1 MKFGNSII
9 KKEQTILKAK
19 IRESLASVLPITL
32 IVLVLCFTI
41 APVSSGTLLAFLAGS
56 VLLVVGMGFFTL
68 GAELSMTPMGE
79 YVGAKITKSKNIL
92 AIILVSF
99 FVGVMV
105 TISEPDLQVLAEQ
118 VPNVENLTLILS
130 VAVGVGIFLVIGML
144 RIVFAIKLSYLLIG
158 FYAVVFALAY
168 FVSPDFLAVSFDSG
182 GVTTGP
188 MTVPFIMALGVGVS
202 SIRSD
207 SNAENDSFGLV
218 SLSSIGPIIAVLILG
233 LIYKPSGQATENF
246 ADLSI
251 ETSTDLKRIF
261 LESFPDYM
269 KEVAIAIAPI
279 VIFFLLFQLV
289 SGRMKGKALAK
300 ILIGVVYTYIGLI
313 LFLTGV
319 NVGFMPVG
327 SYIGKLIGELSYN
340 WIIIPLGMLMGY
352 FIVDAEPAVHILTK
366 QVEEVTAGAIPGKA
380 LSIALGLGVSASVGL
395 AMMRVLTG
403 ISILW
408 IIIPGYALSLI
419 LTFFVPSIF
428 TSIAFD
434 SGGVASGPMTAT
446 FLLAF
451 AMGAC
456 EAVGGNIVTDA
467 FGVVAMVA
475 MTPLIAIQLLGLV
488 YKYKLDRQHK
498 NENTDEPT
506 MAVSENAV
514 PDDEDIVE
522 L

>member
-1 MKFGNSII
+1 M
-9 KKEQTILKAK
+9 KKEHTILKEK
-19 IRESLASVLPITL
+19 IRESLSSVLPITL
-32 IVLVLCFTI
+32 IVLVLCFTV
-41 APVSSGTLLAFLAGS
+41 APVSSGTLLAFIAGA

-68 GAELSMTPMGE
+68 GAEMSMTPMGE
-79 YVGAKITKSKNIL
+79 YVGAKMTKSKSIL
-92 AIILVSF
+92 AIVLVSF
-99 FVGVMV
+99 IVGVMV

-118 VPNVENLTLILS
+118 VPNVENMTLILS
-130 VAVGVGIFLVIGML
+130 VAIGVGIFLIIGML
-144 RIVFAIKLSYLLIG
+144 RIVFSVKLSYLLIG
-158 FYAVVFALAY
+158 FYAVVFALSY
-168 FVSPDFLAVSFDSG
+168 FVSPDFLAVSFDAG

-233 LIYKPSGQATENF
+233 LIYKPTGQATENF

-251 ETSTDLKRIF
+251 ETSTDLKRVF

-279 VIFFLLFQLV
+279 AVFFLIFQFI
-289 SGRMKGKALAK
+289 SGRMSGGVLTK
-300 ILIGVVYTYIGLI
+300 ILIGVAYTYIGLI

-327 SYIGKLIGELSYN
+327 SYIGKLIGNLVYN
-340 WIIIPLGMLMGY
+340 WIVIPLGMIMGY

-366 QVEEVTAGAIPGKA
+366 QVEEVTSGAIPGKA
-380 LSIALGLGVSASVGL
+380 LSTALGFGVSASVGL
-395 AMMRVLTG
+395 AMVRVLSG

-408 IIIPGYALSLI
+408 IIIPGYAFSLI
-419 LTFFVPSIF
+419 LTFFVPEIF

-456 EAVGGNIVTDA
+456 DAVGGNIVTDA
-467 FGVVAMVA
+467 FGVVALVA
-475 MTPLIAIQLLGLV
+475 MTPLIAIQILGLV
-488 YKYKLDRQHK
+488 YKYKLKKTFK
-498 NENTDEPT
+498 NADAGNDAENRNVEKPVT
-506 MAVSENAV
+506 S
-514 PDDEDIVE
+514 DDEDIVE

>member
-1 MKFGNSII
+1 
-9 KKEQTILKAK
+9 
-19 IRESLASVLPITL
+19 
-32 IVLVLCFTI
+32 
-41 APVSSGTLLAFLAGS
+41 
-56 VLLVVGMGFFTL
+56 
-68 GAELSMTPMGE
+68 
-79 YVGAKITKSKNIL
+79 
-92 AIILVSF
+92 
-99 FVGVMV
+99 
-105 TISEPDLQVLAEQ
+105 
-118 VPNVENLTLILS
+118 
-130 VAVGVGIFLVIGML
+130 
-144 RIVFAIKLSYLLIG
+144 
-158 FYAVVFALAY
+158 
-168 FVSPDFLAVSFDSG
+168 
-182 GVTTGP
+182 
-188 MTVPFIMALGVGVS
+188 
-202 SIRSD
+202 
-207 SNAENDSFGLV
+207 
-218 SLSSIGPIIAVLILG
+218 
-233 LIYKPSGQATENF
+233 
-246 ADLSI
+246 
-251 ETSTDLKRIF
+251 
-261 LESFPDYM
+261 
-269 KEVAIAIAPI
+269 
-279 VIFFLLFQLV
+279 
-289 SGRMKGKALAK
+289 MKGKALAK

>member
-1 MKFGNSII
+1 
-9 KKEQTILKAK
+9 
-19 IRESLASVLPITL
+19 
-32 IVLVLCFTI
+32 
-41 APVSSGTLLAFLAGS
+41 
-56 VLLVVGMGFFTL
+56 
-68 GAELSMTPMGE
+68 
-79 YVGAKITKSKNIL
+79 
-92 AIILVSF
+92 
-99 FVGVMV
+99 
-105 TISEPDLQVLAEQ
+105 
-118 VPNVENLTLILS
+118 
-130 VAVGVGIFLVIGML
+130 
-144 RIVFAIKLSYLLIG
+144 
-158 FYAVVFALAY
+158 
-168 FVSPDFLAVSFDSG
+168 
-182 GVTTGP
+182 
-188 MTVPFIMALGVGVS
+188 MALGVGVS

>member
-1 MKFGNSII
+1 M
-9 KKEQTILKAK
+9 KKEHTILKEK
-19 IRESLASVLPITL
+19 IRESLSSVLPITL
-32 IVLVLCFTI
+32 IVLVLCFTV
-41 APVSSGTLLAFLAGS
+41 APVSSGTLLAFIAGA

-68 GAELSMTPMGE
+68 GAEMSMTPMGE
-79 YVGAKITKSKNIL
+79 YVGAKMTKSKSIL
-92 AIILVSF
+92 AIVLVSF
-99 FVGVMV
+99 IVGVMV

-118 VPNVENLTLILS
+118 VPNVENMTLILS
-130 VAVGVGIFLVIGML
+130 VAIGVGIFLIIGML
-144 RIVFAIKLSYLLIG
+144 RIVFSVKLSYLLIG
-158 FYAVVFALAY
+158 FYAVVFALSY
-168 FVSPDFLAVSFDSG
+168 FVSPDFLAVSFDAG

-233 LIYKPSGQATENF
+233 LIYKPTGQATENF

-251 ETSTDLKRIF
+251 ETSTDLKRVF

-279 VIFFLLFQLV
+279 AVFFLIFQFI
-289 SGRMKGKALAK
+289 SGRMSGGVLTK
-300 ILIGVVYTYIGLI
+300 ILIGVAYTYIGLI

-327 SYIGKLIGELSYN
+327 SYIGKLIGNLEYN
-340 WIIIPLGMLMGY
+340 WIVIPLGMIMGY

-366 QVEEVTAGAIPGKA
+366 QVEEVTSGAIPGKA
-380 LSIALGLGVSASVGL
+380 LSTALGFGVSASVGL
-395 AMMRVLTG
+395 AMVRVLSG

-408 IIIPGYALSLI
+408 IIIPGYAFSLI
-419 LTFFVPSIF
+419 LTFFVPEIF

-456 EAVGGNIVTDA
+456 DAVGGNIVTDA
-467 FGVVAMVA
+467 FGVVALVA
-475 MTPLIAIQLLGLV
+475 MTPLIAIQILGLV
-488 YKYKLDRQHK
+488 YKYKLKKTFK
-498 NENTDEPT
+498 NADAGNDAENRNVEKPVT
-506 MAVSENAV
+506 S
-514 PDDEDIVE
+514 DDEDIVE